1 MSIDNIV
8 DFEIV
13 FMNCDSVMV
22 DPAAVV
28 AMSFEVKSEKY
39 EWNRKNRRI
48 DIERNLKSFKMSL
61 DLNRSQLFR
70 RRFITGMYGEGV
82 DSRNADGLAAIER
95 IKSSSD
101 ITAIYINGTKYSM
114 PVKWKYNDGS
124 DINLLQTTSVLTTTG
139 GCYQLDIDI
148 IPESEY
154 GKVCVY

>member
-1 MSIDNIV
+1 MPIDNIV

-13 FMNCDSVMV
+13 FMNCDSIMI
-22 DPAAVV
+22 DPDAVV
-28 AMSFEVKSEKY
+28 SMSFEVESEKY
-39 EWNRKNRRI
+39 EWDRKHQRI
-48 DIERNLKSFKMSL
+48 DNERKLKSFKMSL

-70 RRFITGMYGEGV
+70 RRYITGMFGEGV

-114 PVKWKYNDGS
+114 PIKWKLNDGS
-124 DINLLQTTSVLTTTG
+124 EINLLQNTSVLTTTG
-139 GCYQLDIDI
+139 GCYQLHIDI

>member
-13 FMNCDSVMV
+13 FMNCDSVMI
-22 DPAAVV
+22 DPDAVV
-28 AMSFEVKSEKY
+28 TMSFEVESEKY
-39 EWNRKNRRI
+39 EWDRMHRRI
-48 DIERNLKSFKMSL
+48 DIQRNLKFFKMSL

-70 RRFITGMYGEGV
+70 RRYITGMFGEGV

-95 IKSSSD
+95 IKSSTD

-114 PVKWKYNDGS
+114 PIKWKDDDGS

-139 GCYQLDIDI
+139 GCYQLDINI
-148 IPESEY
+148 IPESEH

>member
-114 PVKWKYNDGS
+114 PIKWKYNDGS